1 MSSCREESVFTRRK
15 TQVILYD
22 CGDYAV
28 AVEPAGIREK
38 VIGRALANITKI
50 LSPVI
55 MGGQI
60 RKIVF
65 NTCRRHGTYIALT
78 KDQRELAM
86 AMFYWCTGRVS
97 MHSILLV
104 PYFTSENIL
113 RKLVVFTQPSIIVTT
128 RPHELE
134 CIRRFKSS
142 RHEIYFCSIA
152 MDTLRDFI
160 KVFTREVK
168 PPTPLLKMIEEEKS
182 QRKEE
187 KKISTS
193 LELEESVWRELHRIK
208 KELKVK
214 SLGEAVTKLVRVY
227 KLVKNLW
234 LGVGI

>member
-1 MSSCREESVFTRRK
+1 
-15 TQVILYD
+15 
-22 CGDYAV
+22 
-28 AVEPAGIREK
+28 
-38 VIGRALANITKI
+38 
-50 LSPVI
+50 
-55 MGGQI
+55 
-60 RKIVF
+60 
-65 NTCRRHGTYIALT
+65 
-78 KDQRELAM
+78 
-86 AMFYWCTGRVS
+86 MFYWCRGRVS

-187 KKISTS
+187 KKVETRMK
-193 LELEESVWRELHRIK
+193 LEESVWRELHRIK
-208 KELKVK
+208 KELKVRT
-214 SLGEAVTKLVRVY
+214 LGEAVTKLVRVY